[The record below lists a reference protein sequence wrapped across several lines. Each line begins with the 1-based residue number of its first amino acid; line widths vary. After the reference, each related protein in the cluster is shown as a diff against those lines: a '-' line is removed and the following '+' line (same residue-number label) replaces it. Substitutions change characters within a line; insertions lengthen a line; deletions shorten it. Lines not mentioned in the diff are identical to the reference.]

1 MNDSLSQQKEKSKE
15 KYNFERSLLK
25 TLPKCIELNLIAKE
39 FKKNVSMS
47 VKMMLANEEDEEDD
61 LEMKK
66 RTILIKVINREAGY
80 SYWWDTETLS
90 NRYYII
96 KDMSEQ
102 YFETGVVPAL
112 TDATDPFWDPQTPT
126 LIGRGFLTTKA
137 LAYMFDNPA
146 SLPIIGED
154 EHCGEL
160 IVNLVPTDDTG
171 TRNLCEEM
179 DEEEVE
185 FEPEEL
191 IDKPLHYLIVVTSAR
206 IPTNYKDIFVEYQI
220 RTNEHERQKFRTD
233 TVTPP
238 PRRSRNAPTSPASTT
253 PSSTSSTG
261 SPPPSS
267 TSSPPPRYLPPH
279 PDHLQGLRLRSR
291 RGREEDA
298 QAPQDAGTSRARRR
312 EGQEGGP
319 QEAAEDLHDAARAA
333 ASPDARHQAPR
344 RGGEEGDQAGR
355 RGHGEEQRVGHQQY
369 SGRTQPEE
377 RQGEGLRDLLSDSIT
392 WISGSEGKGRQKR
405 RRSIEAGSR

>member
-233 TVTPP
+233 TVKERTNEPRFNYTKLHKFDRVTAALLDFLTTAKITFKVYGCEVVEEEKKTPKP
-238 PRRSRNAPTSPASTT
+238 PKTQEPVEPDVEKAKKEDLKKLQRTYTMQPEPQPVRTPATK
-253 PSSTSSTG
+253 
-261 SPPPSS
+261 PPAAEVKKE
-267 TSSPPPRYLPPH
+267 TK
-279 PDHLQGLRLRSR
+279 
-291 RGREEDA
+291 
-298 QAPQDAGTSRARRR
+298 R
-312 EGQEGGP
+312 EGVATGK
-319 QEAAEDLHDAARAA
+319 
-333 ASPDARHQAPR
+333 S
-344 RGGEEGDQAGR
+344 
-355 RGHGEEQRVGHQQY
+355 
-369 SGRTQPEE
+369 
-377 RQGEGLRDLLSDSIT
+377 
-392 WISGSEGKGRQKR
+392 SGSATNNTVGERNQKNAKEKDCE
-405 RRSIEAGSR
+405 IY